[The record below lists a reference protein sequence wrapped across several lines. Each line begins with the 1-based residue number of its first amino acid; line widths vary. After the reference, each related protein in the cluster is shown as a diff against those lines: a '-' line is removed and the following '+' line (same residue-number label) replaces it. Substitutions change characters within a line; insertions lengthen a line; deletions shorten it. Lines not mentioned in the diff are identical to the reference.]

1 MTHYQTLGVS
11 SDAKHDTIRGAYR
24 ALAVKHHPDKGGDPL
39 LFQAIQEAYEVLGD
53 EAKRRE
59 YNAAFRRKPVESLA
73 VTAMNMVDEF
83 IAAC

>member
-11 SDAKHDTIRGAYR
+11 SDAKYDAIRGAYR
-24 ALAVKHHPDKGGDPL
+24 SLAVKHHPDKGGDPL

-53 EAKRRE
+53 ENRRRE
-59 YNAAFRRKPVESLA
+59 YNAAFRRKPVESLSA
-73 VTAMNMVDEF
+73 TATVMVDEF